1 MQARVVDLHAPGR
14 VAAVEQELMSSRLDE
29 FGDGWV
35 HVGGMP
41 IQTDHL

>member
-1 MQARVVDLHAPGR
+1 MQVRVVDLHAPGR
-14 VAAVEQELMSSRLDE
+14 AAAVKQEHMSSRLDE

-35 HVGGMP
+35 HVGGMQ